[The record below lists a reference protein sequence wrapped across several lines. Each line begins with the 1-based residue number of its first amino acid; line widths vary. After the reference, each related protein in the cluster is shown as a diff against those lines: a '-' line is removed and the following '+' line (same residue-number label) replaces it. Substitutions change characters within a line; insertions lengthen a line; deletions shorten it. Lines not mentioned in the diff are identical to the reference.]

1 MTATIHKVV
10 AGNGYQYYLR
20 NVAAGDN
27 DSRGRSSLS
36 DYYSAHGE
44 APGAW
49 QGSGL
54 AALGIDAGAEVTE
67 SQMKSLFGLGRH
79 PDAEQIEDDVY
90 DTRLA
95 AGDTPKAAHKAA
107 DKASRLGNPFRV
119 YTPTSD
125 YRKQC
130 AKAYEAHNIAHGKP
144 RTDRIADEVR
154 AQIRSYVAF
163 DMFTDEYER
172 PPVDERELSGW
183 IAKNSR
189 PPTTAVAGFDLTFS
203 PVKSVSVLWA
213 LAPLSISEKIEAAHH
228 AAIADALRWLQREG
242 IFTRLGRNGVRQV
255 DVDGIV
261 AACFTHRD
269 SRAGDPDLHT
279 HVLIANR
286 VRTVDGLWRTLDSA
300 TLHHVVVTVSE
311 IYNTRLEHHLEDTVG
326 VEFAPRPGTDPTKR
340 PIREILGTP
349 LRLIEAWSRRET
361 AIRARVGE
369 LSATFQHR
377 HGREPIP
384 SEVRDLAQQ
393 ATLETRPTKHGLRS
407 FAQQRSSWRAEA
419 IALLGDR
426 ETLARVVST
435 ALNPLR
441 APRVTATGEWIAAT
455 ADLVIEVV
463 AEHRPTW
470 RAANVRAEIERH
482 IRGKIRGRDWEP
494 VTEAVLAEALAPSR
508 SIPRGDPDIAAE
520 PELAS
525 IPAVLARG
533 DGASVYTHAGSQIYT
548 STRVLAA
555 EKALIELSVQSG
567 ARQLDRATVTAAVRD
582 YNTANPDRPLNAGQA
597 GVIEGFA
604 TSGLRVHTANAPAG
618 SGKTTA
624 MAVLTNAWNSSGG
637 AVLGLAPTASAAA
650 VLGESIGAR
659 CETVDKLLDVLTRHT
674 PTANNPAWE
683 RDLPASLPQWVLDID
698 ADTLVIVDEHVKLG
712 TLKRLRLLRFL
723 TDRGATIRCIGDD
736 HQLPSIE
743 AGGADADMHTAAPEH
758 TLTLTHV
765 VRFASTAEA
774 SASLS
779 LREGDPAALG
789 WYLDNHRIHAGHVG
803 ATHDDT
809 YTAWAADHLAG
820 RDTIMLAANHEVV
833 TALNERARTD
843 RLAREGGGV
852 GAEVRLADGLT
863 ASIGDT
869 IRTRRNNPRLRI
881 SESDWVR
888 NGYVWTVETV
898 HSDGTITA
906 NLHGKT
912 RATVRL
918 PADYV
923 AQHVRL
929 GYAATI
935 DSAQGITADTCHVA
949 LTGGE
954 TRQQLYVAM
963 TRGVHANHAYI
974 PTALSGE
981 EGSFW
986 TEPAVYPRT
995 AVQAVVQILARDGA
1009 QKSAHTQ
1016 LRDVL
1021 NPHRRLGRALD
1032 IYLDSLGLAAESAL
1046 GAHGLARLDAAA
1058 EALRPNLTESPAYPV
1073 LRQHLAILAASG
1085 RDPVH
1090 ELHTAA
1096 AMHELDTAAD
1106 PAAVLTWR
1114 LDPTGTHST
1123 GTGPLPWTHG
1133 IPTGL
1138 DPDAT
1143 QVAARARIITDVAAQ
1158 IRRDTTTWTPV
1169 TAPAWA
1175 RPLLGTNGKL
1185 LAEVAVWRAS
1195 LHIDDTDLRPTGP
1208 NRYAILERE
1217 HQQFLDTRVEA
1228 ALGDL
1233 TRPVHRWADT
1243 IGGIEPRILADPYW
1257 PVVADRVDLAAR
1269 AGIDIAHR
1277 LTEAAALRP
1286 LPDEM
1291 PAAALWSRLELAPSA
1306 LDGDLNLRPDWIT
1319 DLHTVLGDDV
1329 TDRLVNDPAWP
1340 RLVAAIDRATG
1351 TTWTPLQLLTTANEL
1366 LTADTPDDS
1375 TGLRPDQIAAALA
1388 WRIDALLHHSRTTE
1402 NEPTTPRNEPRMTQQ
1417 PNTETHQ
1424 PEHPLDLEPAVAEP
1438 DFDEPLPEVEPEPD
1452 RAPETGPAES
1462 IRTIAELFQSGDIT
1476 AAVRR
1481 FREFEHLATDEQRW
1495 VITEV
1500 TDTLYRNAF
1509 PVARARLH
1517 WAGDRFPR
1525 HRALI
1530 DACTPD
1536 TDPHVYQP
1544 DTAPRRPSSD
1554 RIHPAP
1560 RDRMTRHD
1568 HTLISD
1574 PLPDPIV
1581 RARHAEQQY
1590 QDTRAGVDDHPD
1602 ARPDADEVRR
1612 LTGDANQRR
1621 PDRPHADD
1629 VDDRPTKPLAGRSYR
1644 RDEARDLVPDGYAL
1658 DYDKAG
1664 TARARGLECV
1674 SCNIERR
1681 PIDATPIPPRR
1692 SDDGLCEDCR
1702 QDNQP
1707 AIPDHDPT
1715 HHATARAQ
1723 HLAATKPLRTA
1734 HAILRRDWQATPNP
1748 IHRAEIE
1755 AWIHAHPLPD
1765 PMPTVEPEYE
1775 PPVNDLLF
1783 ANTDTELED
1792 RITELQQELALAG
1805 TNVVIDSPA
1814 PLGAVEDSEIDT
1826 TVARH
1831 IAAQEA
1837 IRAAVAAEDQLHH
1850 TTRALHST
1858 RNELAASRERLDAI
1872 PTRKRTTR
1880 HTLGT
1885 RVDELIAEQ
1894 ATLEREHS
1902 RARET
1907 SRRSRLNAIRYSGP
1921 PQGWNQILDT
1931 SPQQI
1936 EAQAREHQHAHDT
1949 IDTRTDDF
1957 ITDTNTQIDRYR
1969 AELARRYS
1977 LTLAQRGQEQALRH
1991 KAEVDNIVDSPLD
2004 DPTSWSTPDA
2014 DFGL

>member
-44 APGAW
+44 SPGAW
-49 QGSGL
+49 HGAGL
-54 AALGIDAGAEVTE
+54 ASLGIGAGTEVTE
-67 SQMKSLFGLGRH
+67 SQMKSLFGMGRH
-79 PDAEQIEDDVY
+79 PNGEQIEDSIY
-90 DTRLA
+90 DARLA
-95 AGDTPKAAHKAA
+95 AGDTPRAAHKAA

-119 YTPTSD
+119 YTPDSD

-130 AKAYEAHNIAHGKP
+130 AQAYETHNIAHGKP
-144 RTDRIADEVR
+144 RNDRIADEVR

-163 DMFTDEYER
+163 DMFTDAYQR
-172 PPVDERELSGW
+172 PPLDERELSGW

-189 PPTTAVAGFDLTFS
+189 PPTTAVAGFDITFS
-203 PVKSVSVLWA
+203 PVKSVSALWA
-213 LAPLSISEKIEAAHH
+213 LAPRGISEKIEAAHH
-228 AAIADALRWLQREG
+228 AAIGDALGWLQRKG

-255 DVDGIV
+255 DVEGIV
-261 AACFTHRD
+261 AASFTHRD

-286 VRTVDGLWRTLDSA
+286 VRTIDGLWRTLDSA

-311 IYNTRLEHHLEDTVG
+311 IYNTRLEHHLEDTIG
-326 VEFAPRPGTDPTKR
+326 VEFAPRPGTDPNKR
-340 PIREILGTP
+340 PIREIVGIP
-349 LRLIEAWSRRET
+349 IQLIEAWSRRET
-361 AIRARVGE
+361 AIRTRVEE
-369 LSATFQHR
+369 LSATFQYR

-407 FAQQRSSWRAEA
+407 FAQQRRTWRAEA

-426 ETLARVVST
+426 EALARVVST

-441 APRVTATGEWIAAT
+441 APRVTATGEWIART
-455 ADLVIEVV
+455 ADQVLEVV
-463 AEHRPTW
+463 AEHRSTW
-470 RAANVRAEIERH
+470 RAANVRAEIERQV
-482 IRGKIRGRDWEP
+482 RGKIHGRDWEQ
-494 VTEAVLAEALAPSR
+494 VAEAVLADALAPSR
-508 SIPRGDPDIAAE
+508 SIPRGDPDIAAQ
-520 PELAS
+520 PDLARV
-525 IPAVLARG
+525 PGALARG
-533 DGASVYTHAGSQIYT
+533 DGASVYRHAGSQIYT
-548 STRVLAA
+548 SVEVLAA
-555 EKALIELSVQSG
+555 EKALIELSVQAG
-567 ARQLDRATVTAAVRD
+567 ARQLDRDMVSAAVRD
-582 YNTANPDRPLNAGQA
+582 YNAANPDRPLNAGQA

-624 MAVLTNAWNSSGG
+624 MAVLTTAWNSSGG

-674 PTANNPAWE
+674 PSANNPAPE

-712 TLKRLRLLRFL
+712 TLKRLRLLQFL

-743 AGGADADMHTAAPEH
+743 AGGADTDMHTAAPEH

-789 WYLDNHRIHAGHVG
+789 WYLDNQRIHAGHVG

-809 YTAWAADHLAG
+809 YTAWAVDHLAD

-843 RLAREGGGV
+843 RLAREGGVV
-852 GAEVRLADGLT
+852 GAEVLLADGLT
-863 ASIGDT
+863 ASVGDT
-869 IRTRRNNPRLRI
+869 IRTRRNNPRLRLGDA
-881 SESDWVR
+881 DWVR

-898 HSDGTITA
+898 HSDGSITA

-912 RATVRL
+912 RASVRL

-923 AQHVRL
+923 AQHVRF

-935 DSAQGITADTCHVA
+935 DSAQGITADSCHVA

-963 TRGVHANHAYI
+963 TRGVHTNDAYI

-995 AVQAVVQILARDGA
+995 AVETIVAILARDGA

-1016 LRDVL
+1016 LREVL
-1021 NPHRRLGRALD
+1021 NPHGRLGRALD
-1032 IYLDSLGLAAESAL
+1032 IYLDSLGLAAENAL
-1046 GAHGLARLDAAA
+1046 GTHGLARLDAAA
-1058 EALRPNLTESPAYPV
+1058 EALRPNLTDSPAYPV
-1073 LRQHLAILAASG
+1073 LRQHLAVLAASG

-1114 LDPTGTHST
+1114 LDPTGAHSA
-1123 GTGPLPWTHG
+1123 GTGPLLWTHG
-1133 IPTGL
+1133 IPAGL
-1138 DPDAT
+1138 DSDAT
-1143 QVAARARIITDVAAQ
+1143 QVAARARIVADLAAQ
-1158 IRRDTTTWTPV
+1158 IRRDTQTWTPV
-1169 TAPAWA
+1169 TAPVWA
-1175 RPLLGTNGKL
+1175 RPLLGTKGDV

-1208 NRYAILERE
+1208 NRYAVLEHR

-1228 ALGDL
+1228 ALGDI
-1233 TRPVHRWADT
+1233 TRPLHQWADL
-1243 IGGIEPRILADPYW
+1243 IGSIEPRILADPYW
-1257 PVVADRVDLAAR
+1257 TVLAARIDLAAR

-1277 LTEAAALRP
+1277 LADAAAVRP

-1291 PAAALWSRLELAPSA
+1291 PAAALWSRLELEPSA

-1319 DLHTVLGDDV
+1319 DLHTVLGQDV
-1329 TDRLVNDPAWP
+1329 TDRVVNDPAWP

-1366 LTADTPDDS
+1366 LAAATPDEN

-1388 WRIDALLHHSRTTE
+1388 WRIDALLHHTATTD
-1402 NEPTTPRNEPRMTQQ
+1402 NQPTTPRNEPHMQQ
-1417 PNTETHQ
+1417 PTETT
-1424 PEHPLDLEPAVAEP
+1424 
-1438 DFDEPLPEVEPEPD
+1438 FDEPPPLDPEPV
-1452 RAPETGPAES
+1452 RAPESSHTET
-1462 IRTIAELFQSGDIT
+1462 IETIAELFRTGDIN

-1481 FREFEHLATDEQRW
+1481 FREFDHHATEDQRW

-1500 TDTLYRNAF
+1500 ADTLYRNAF
-1509 PVARARLH
+1509 PVARARLR
-1517 WAGDRFPR
+1517 WAGERYPQ
-1525 HRALI
+1525 HRVLI

-1544 DTAPRRPSSD
+1544 DTAPRRSSFD
-1554 RIHPAP
+1554 HSRPAP
-1560 RDRMTRHD
+1560 RDHTARLDR
-1568 HTLISD
+1568 TLISD

-1581 RARHAEQQY
+1581 RARRAEQEY
-1590 QDTRAGVDDHPD
+1590 QDTRAGVDDQPG

-1612 LTGDANQRR
+1612 LTGDPNQRR
-1621 PDRPHADD
+1621 PGRERADD
-1629 VDDRPTKPLAGRSYR
+1629 VDDRPTNPVAGRSYR
-1644 RDEARDLVPDGYAL
+1644 RDDARDLVPDGYAL

-1664 TARARGLECV
+1664 AARTRGLECV
-1674 SCNIERR
+1674 SCGIERR
-1681 PIDATPIPPRR
+1681 PIDATPI
-1692 SDDGLCEDCR
+1692 
-1702 QDNQP
+1702 
-1707 AIPDHDPT
+1707 
-1715 HHATARAQ
+1715 
-1723 HLAATKPLRTA
+1723 
-1734 HAILRRDWQATPNP
+1734 
-1748 IHRAEIE
+1748 
-1755 AWIHAHPLPD
+1755 
-1765 PMPTVEPEYE
+1765 
-1775 PPVNDLLF
+1775 
-1783 ANTDTELED
+1783 
-1792 RITELQQELALAG
+1792 
-1805 TNVVIDSPA
+1805 
-1814 PLGAVEDSEIDT
+1814 
-1826 TVARH
+1826 
-1831 IAAQEA
+1831 
-1837 IRAAVAAEDQLHH
+1837 
-1850 TTRALHST
+1850 
-1858 RNELAASRERLDAI
+1858 
-1872 PTRKRTTR
+1872 
-1880 HTLGT
+1880 
-1885 RVDELIAEQ
+1885 
-1894 ATLEREHS
+1894 
-1902 RARET
+1902 
-1907 SRRSRLNAIRYSGP
+1907 
-1921 PQGWNQILDT
+1921 
-1931 SPQQI
+1931 
-1936 EAQAREHQHAHDT
+1936 
-1949 IDTRTDDF
+1949 
-1957 ITDTNTQIDRYR
+1957 
-1969 AELARRYS
+1969 
-1977 LTLAQRGQEQALRH
+1977 
-1991 KAEVDNIVDSPLD
+1991 
-2004 DPTSWSTPDA
+2004 
-2014 DFGL
+2014 